1 MSTKFTSEDVAYV
14 ARLARISTTE
24 EDRKK
29 YAEQLSAIL
38 EYIEMLNEVDTE
50 AVSETCQVTG
60 LEDVFR
66 EDEVIECPEDVREK
80 LVAAF
85 PVRMGRLLKVKAVF
99 DAE

>member
-1 MSTKFTSEDVAYV
+1 MPTKFTVEDIAYV
-14 ARLARISTTE
+14 ATLARISTTA

-29 YAEQLSAIL
+29 YAEQISVIL

-50 AVSETCQVTG
+50 TTAETCQVTG

-66 EDEVIECPEDVREK
+66 EDEVIECPEEVREK
-80 LVAAF
+80 LIAAF
-85 PVRMGRLLKVKAVF
+85 PIRMGRLLKVKAVF